1 MLSHAKMEQGM
12 ERVLTSIKTAAEIGE
27 TLRED
32 MADEFKRVVT

>member
-12 ERVLTSIKTAAEIGE
+12 ERVLNSIKAAAGTGE

-32 MADEFKRVVT
+32 MDDEFKRVVT